1 MHAKFKDT
9 SEVQESGKQESH
21 LGPWS
26 STSFSCKSN
35 SLRSLDNRKEEN
47 KVSTLTTKYQYN
59 KKNFMYSVK
68 INQLLLIVVMMI
80 IRSIKFLHLVQEN
93 TCVQHSH
100 ITPG

>member
-35 SLRSLDNRKEEN
+35 SLRSLDNRKKEEN
-47 KVSTLTTKYQYN
+47 
-59 KKNFMYSVK
+59 
-68 INQLLLIVVMMI
+68 
-80 IRSIKFLHLVQEN
+80 
-93 TCVQHSH
+93 
-100 ITPG
+100 